1 MKYICDVANEP
12 IEEGKHVEITIQ
24 PKDSN
29 GNIDFDNDRQ
39 DMKQTFAVTEE
50 IAKTLIEWI
59 KKDTLWN
66 AFNVFEE
73 KKSEP
78 IVFSHNDLLKINE
91 RIQKGFDNGEFL
103 VEENS

>member
-12 IEEGKHVEITIQ
+12 IEEGKHIEITIQ

-29 GNIDFDNDRQ
+29 GNLDFDNDRQ

-59 KKDTLWN
+59 KKGTLLN
-66 AFNVFEE
+66 AFCAFEE
-73 KKSEP
+73 KKSAP
-78 IVFSHNDLLKINE
+78 IVFGPDDLYKINE
-91 RIQKGFDNGEFL
+91 RIQKRFDNGDFT
-103 VEENS
+103 VEETS